1 MAAKKVAY
9 YINNVDLYRILV
21 RKKLVLIIA
30 VQSRI
35 AAITRPV
42 PLQAVQIFCG
52 SYSAPIEG
60 CQTSIFVNQ
69 FYLCNLGNFK
79 IH

>member
-1 MAAKKVAY
+1 MAVKKVAY

-21 RKKLVLIIA
+21 RKKLVLMIA
-30 VQSRI
+30 VQSRF

-42 PLQAVQIFCG
+42 PLQVVQPFCG

-60 CQTSIFVNQ
+60 RQTSIFVDQ
-69 FYLCNLGNFK
+69 FYLCNLGNLK